1 VDLFDEIEADVIFCL
16 QTECIPKFVNSE
28 WYKRFLDVNVAP
40 PNLPQARNILADSR
54 PMDVSYAIRLQVE
67 QFDKVAELEREY
79 QEKIRFLVH
88 WFKSELENDVIKE
101 DDSLILF
108 ANLEQIYLLHQYIS
122 KELVPDIHV
131 SLTYQKAIFERH
143 FLDIYRKYITNI
155 PFAQLLSET
164 LANDRGFKGKI
175 NSLERALA
183 AKFKGCTFE
192 RLLFG
197 VPLEFLQSLHKIL
210 SSSSSELSHSSSDS
224 SAHTTLLLAELLNLS
239 KNVQPSNSQKKLFQL
254 RESLL
259 GYPGNLAKPD
269 RSFIME
275 GPMELVENGNARKYH
290 WFLFNDKLVSATP
303 LPNQMFQFVN
313 FYPLLNA
320 VVDSGPLLLIT
331 IMNAGPFDLS
341 LKVGSQPEK
350 AAWIKGI
357 QEVVTEWKEMKRNQ
371 MLDKEKRF
379 KTIADEMKKNI
390 KLSDY
395 GGLFK
400 SFKNAFS
407 GTDCV
412 FYCIQKVPGCN
423 SREEAEALGNQLL
436 NGMEQKGQERRRRSG
451 FD

>member
-1 VDLFDEIEADVIFCL
+1 M
-16 QTECIPKFVNSE
+16 NSD
-28 WYKRFLDVNVAP
+28 WYKRFLDVNIAP
-40 PNLPQARNILADSR
+40 PNLPTSRNILADSR
-54 PMDVSYAIRLQVE
+54 PMDVSFAIKSQLV
-67 QFDKVAELEREY
+67 QFDKVAQLEREY
-79 QEKIRFLVH
+79 HEKIRFLVH

-101 DDSLILF
+101 DDSVLLF
-108 ANLEQIYLLHQYIS
+108 SNLEQIYHLHQHIS
-122 KELVPDIHV
+122 KELVPDVHV
-131 SLTYQKAIFERH
+131 SLIYQKAIFERH

-164 LANDRGFKGKI
+164 LANDRGFKGKLV
-175 NSLERALA
+175 SLERALA
-183 AKFKGCTFE
+183 AKFKDCTFE
-192 RLLFG
+192 RLLFA
-197 VPLEFLQSLHKIL
+197 VPLQFLHSLHQIL
-210 SSSSSELSHSSSDS
+210 SSSSSDLSHSSSDS
-224 SAHTTLLLAELLNLS
+224 NAHTISLLSELLSLS
-239 KNVQPSNSQKKLFQL
+239 ENVKPSNSQKKLFQL

-275 GPMELVENGNARKYH
+275 GPMELVENGSARKYH

-320 VVDSGPLLLIT
+320 LVESGPLLLIN
-331 IMNAGPFDLS
+331 ILNAGPFDLS

-357 QEVVTEWKEMKRNQ
+357 QEVVSEWKEMKRNQ

-379 KTIADEMKKNI
+379 KNIADEMKKTI
-390 KLSDY
+390 KLSEY

-412 FYCIQKVPGCN
+412 YHFIQKVPGCN

-436 NGMEQKGQERRRRSG
+436 NGKESEKKGREE
-451 FD
+451 